1 MSLLIGWIIFLAA
14 LVISVTLHEAGH
26 LVTAKKFGMKA
37 TQFFAGFGPTLWS
50 TQRGETEYGLK
61 ALPLGG
67 FVKIIGMTSLE
78 EVDPADEPR
87 SFRRQAGWKR
97 LVVLSAGSFM
107 HFVLAFV
114 LLVALFAAIGQ
125 PNSNTTSVGQVL
137 PCVPTSLQATCKA
150 GEPTSPASA
159 AGLRP
164 GDKIVAFDG
173 RPAVNWTK
181 LSNEIKTQPSG
192 RTVTITVQRGG
203 KNVTLHAKLAA
214 VNSKV
219 ASGAGGGG
227 TASQGGN
234 GYLGVSPAIVY
245 TRSGP
250 VSAVTQAGS
259 FFGQVVTGSAD
270 AVAAFPKAVPKLFSH
285 DRSNSA
291 GAGVTSIIGAGDATG
306 QVLGA
311 SFGWQTKISFAVLII
326 VSLNIFIGLFNLL
339 PLLPMDGGHI
349 AVVLYERL
357 RAFLARLRG
366 RADPG
371 LVDMRKLLPVS
382 FGVFAIIVFFGLMLI
397 FADLINPV
405 NIIQ

>member
-1 MSLLIGWIIFLAA
+1 MSLLIGWIIFLVA
-14 LVISVTLHEAGH
+14 LVISVTLHEGGH
-26 LVTAKKFGMKA
+26 LWTAKKFGMKA

-50 TQRGETEYGLK
+50 RQRGETEYGIK
-61 ALPLGG
+61 ALPFGG

-87 SFRRQAGWKR
+87 SFRRQKGWKR
-97 LVVLSAGSFM
+97 LIVLSAGSFM

-114 LLVALFAAIGQ
+114 LLIGLFAAIGQ
-125 PNSNTTSVGQVL
+125 PNSNTTSVGQVYS
-137 PCVPTSLQATCKA
+137 CVPVNPTATCKG
-150 GEPTSPASA
+150 GEPASPAAA

-173 RPAVNWTK
+173 KPASSWTT
-181 LSNEIKTQPSG
+181 LSNAIRSKPPGGTA
-192 RTVTITVQRGG
+192 TITVARGG
-203 KNVTLHAKLAA
+203 RQITLHAKLTTLHGR
-214 VNSKV
+214 
-219 ASGAGGGG
+219 SG
-227 TASQGGN
+227 
-234 GYLGVSPAIVY
+234 GYLGVAPAIVY
-245 TRSGP
+245 QRSGP
-250 VSAVTQAGS
+250 VGAVTSAGS
-259 FFGQVVTGSAD
+259 FFGQVVTGSASV
-270 AVAAFPKAVPKLFSH
+270 VAQFPKAVPKLFSH
-285 DRSNSA
+285 DRSSTA
-291 GAGVTSIIGAGDATG
+291 GGQVTSIIGAGDATG

-311 SFGWQTKISFAVLII
+311 SFGWQTKVSFAVLII

-349 AVVLYERL
+349 AVVLWERL
-357 RAFLARLRG
+357 RAQVARLRG

-382 FGVFAIIVFFGLMLI
+382 FGVFAVIVFFGLMLI